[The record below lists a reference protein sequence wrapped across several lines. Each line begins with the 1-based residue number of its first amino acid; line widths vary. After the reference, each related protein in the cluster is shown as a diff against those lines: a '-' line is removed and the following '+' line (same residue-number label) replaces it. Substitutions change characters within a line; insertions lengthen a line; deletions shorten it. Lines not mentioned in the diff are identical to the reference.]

1 MRTGLRPG
9 RGLLGAVAL
18 LCFGVPL
25 EAQLPTPAGTQI
37 SNVAQAIY
45 VAPNGHTFTAVS
57 NVLVVTVAQMAGVDL
72 APPRTTTANPGDRV
86 AFAHTATNAGNGTD
100 SVRVSATSAA
110 GWPTL
115 IYRDPNGNGVLDAG
129 EPEIQGPVTL
139 AAGAAIALLV
149 VVDVPTSAT
158 VRGTVDSVTVVAVSE
173 FDGSRSDSCVDVLQ
187 IQDVGVLVTLS
198 KLVDRTTATAGDVLT
213 YTVSYAAAGT
223 NSADSLVVR
232 DEVPLGTS
240 YVAGSL
246 RWNGAPLTDAA
257 GDGGEFDPAGNRV
270 LFSLGDVGGGSSGTV
285 AFQARVDGGLGPATT
300 VANTAGATYGTM
312 VGTDS
317 VVSNTVVTTIVLAQ
331 LGLAKTLIGPT
342 VARIGEQVS
351 YTLMSVNRSSTTPA
365 RDVVLSDTVPA
376 GLEHV
381 TANPAA
387 TVNGQVLSWSLGE
400 VVPGDSIRV
409 SLTVRVST
417 QVRDTLSV
425 RNLAVLAATNAPTQT
440 ALSDGVDLVGL
451 LPNQLSLE
459 KTADVLEVGLG
470 ETAPYTLVLENTGD
484 NALSG
489 IVIVD
494 TLPLGGRYA
503 EGSAIGADSV
513 QAGGRVVTFFVAG
526 PLAPGATHT
535 VRYTMAVVSADTP
548 VLENRAMATAEGGFV
563 STTMQVA
570 WVRVRRAWPMETRA
584 VIGKAWLDLNDD
596 GRQGAGERGVAGL
609 DVWTDDGEVATTDA
623 DGKFSFRNVRPG
635 GHALRIDP
643 TTVPAGYRIAASDRI
658 VPVDADG
665 WTTPNVQFRLV
676 PTTGRVEGARIPVPW
691 SVAARVVSPPAD
703 TAPATLAVTA
713 QMTHAVE
720 STEATS
726 PSVPVAVLPVT
737 FAVGSAVLTS
747 ESHAVLDDVAGLLA
761 ASPEVEVE
769 IAGHTSSTGPRLL
782 NLRLSLERATSVTD
796 YLIASGIDRSRLH
809 VEAYGPDRPVA
820 SNDTPEGRAR
830 NRRVEMHLVRGTTAA
845 TAATFVRG
853 LARAGLADSALVPSA
868 PPAPRPPVT
877 EYAVTI
883 TNPTDRSLDGLSLRF
898 ETPPDSATLAIGGA
912 PVRVDPA
919 TMALPPVTPGA
930 NVVLTVWATASG
942 DSTWVAL
949 QAPGHAG
956 ERMAV
961 RVADLP
967 VPAEGTIEVAGETA
981 NLPDPALV
989 GTGRAVTLS
998 VAPSTGGWPELTLP
1012 LPAGWEPVP
1021 GSTRLAGVPTPD
1033 PAERADSSGGT
1044 MLVWNFGKR
1053 AMGPIT
1059 FEARPATRTAPE
1071 ASVSIPALRSDAD
1084 RLEDRRTAF
1093 LFGPSVEIFG
1103 LQDGAVTARDRVFIG
1118 VKGQAG
1124 QPVTLYDGDSV
1135 LARGNIRID
1144 GIHDFIAIPLAP
1156 GPHVL
1161 RVAMRNT
1168 WSQERWDSISVHVS
1182 DVPARLVGPTGTLT
1196 LRADGQSVETVRV
1209 RMLDRWG
1216 VPVVFPSHAT
1226 VTVDGAEAVGSDSDP
1241 SSVGLQHRSDSLG
1254 WLTVRIKPGHEVRRG
1269 RLALQTGDVR
1279 YERDVETLPAT
1290 RPLMVTGVGRVGVG
1304 ASPDAF
1310 GAITARGRLDDRTA
1324 VVVSVD
1330 SRRLDADR
1338 ETFGRDFDPL
1348 DEAQYP
1354 ILGDASS
1361 VRTVSASQHAVAARI
1376 ERGFDWLAVG
1386 DVSTGD
1392 FAEGLSLAAYRRA
1405 LSGGMARIATGPVSW
1420 RAFASVTS
1428 QSLEQEQI
1436 RGAGISGPYALGGAA
1451 IPGTEQIVVEMRDR
1465 ENPQRVL
1472 TRQVLVRFIDYQIDY
1487 QAGTLLF
1494 KRPVPA
1500 ADATHNPVFLMV
1512 TYEGRGGGD
1521 QRLVGGVRASLDA
1534 LGWSGLHVDSLRLGV
1549 TAIHAD
1555 EAGGAFD
1562 MTGVDVRLLRFNGF
1576 DLGGEVSYS
1585 HAPDS
1590 SGVATSLTGSV
1601 DLLGGA
1607 AKLSASWMR
1616 IGNGFGN
1623 PSNVAL
1629 RGGTEEFKAGGTFRV
1644 GSTTLRAQHDFMAS
1658 RSQDVSRRRTSLGV
1672 VQPVGKRLKLEA
1684 TQTMDSFENG
1694 TDGDRSQALEGKL
1707 AWTPLDRLELWAEGR
1722 QQLGSSGSLV
1732 RPNHLGAGAGVKL
1745 TDDVRVELR
1754 HRRVLLPAD
1763 ESYGVTNIGL
1773 KSDLGF
1779 GTQAWGSYQL
1789 AGGAGAQYNAAII
1802 GLNNR
1807 IAVGPSLTL
1816 NSIFERRFGLNDA
1829 EPGDPVRALPFLQDE
1844 EDYWSAGLGVEF
1856 LPQGAPYR
1864 VTARGEYRDGDR
1876 LSTRLVTLAGDLAV
1890 NRSLAVLSRQEVLST
1905 EQTLATG
1912 TETGRRVASLWGVAF
1927 RPIGSDAV
1935 NVLTK
1940 FSWLDET
1947 NPRNRGVLTSLGQEQ
1962 RLIGAAEVVWT
1973 PSRRIELAGRYALR
1987 RTEADRL
1994 HDDGVTQRLE
2004 STADYLGTRTSV
2016 ILNPF
2021 LTFRADGRL
2030 LIERTSGTTRWD
2042 VAPALAV
2049 GLLDLL
2055 EVAVGYRFGDLRD
2068 PDFSVRGGHGVFLTL
2083 GTRVTEESV
2092 ATVADFWRARFGN

>member
-1 MRTGLRPG
+1 M
-9 RGLLGAVAL
+9 
-18 LCFGVPL
+18 
-25 EAQLPTPAGTQI
+25 
-37 SNVAQAIY
+37 Y
-45 VAPNGHTFTAVS
+45 
-57 NVLVVTVAQMAGVDL
+57 
-72 APPRTTTANPGDRV
+72 
-86 AFAHTATNAGNGTD
+86 
-100 SVRVSATSAA
+100 
-110 GWPTL
+110 
-115 IYRDPNGNGVLDAG
+115 
-129 EPEIQGPVTL
+129 
-139 AAGAAIALLV
+139 
-149 VVDVPTSAT
+149 
-158 VRGTVDSVTVVAVSE
+158 GTV
-173 FDGSRSDSCVDVLQ
+173 
-187 IQDVGVLVTLS
+187 
-198 KLVDRTTATAGDVLT
+198 
-213 YTVSYAAAGT
+213 
-223 NSADSLVVR
+223 
-232 DEVPLGTS
+232 
-240 YVAGSL
+240 
-246 RWNGAPLTDAA
+246 
-257 GDGGEFDPAGNRV
+257 
-270 LFSLGDVGGGSSGTV
+270 
-285 AFQARVDGGLGPATT
+285 
-300 VANTAGATYGTM
+300 

-317 VVSNTVVTTIVLAQ
+317 VVSNAVVTTIVLAQ
-331 LGLAKTLIGPT
+331 LGLEKTLIGPT
-342 VARIGEQVS
+342 LARIGEQVS
-351 YTLMSVNRSSTTPA
+351 YTLVSVNRSSTTPA
-365 RDVVLSDTVPA
+365 RDVVLSDTLPPE
-376 GLEHV
+376 LEYV
-381 TANPAA
+381 TATPGA
-387 TVNGQVLSWSLGE
+387 TVNGQVVSWTLGE
-400 VVPGDSIRV
+400 VAPGDSVRV
-409 SLTVRVST
+409 SLTVRVSSL
-417 QVRDTLSV
+417 VRDTLSV
-425 RNLAVLAATNAPTQT
+425 RNLAVLAAANAPTQT
-440 ALSDGVDLVGL
+440 AMSDGVDLVGL

-513 QAGGRVVTFFVAG
+513 QVGGRVVTFFVAG

-535 VRYTMAVVSADTP
+535 VRYTMAVVSAETP
-548 VLENRAMATAEGGFV
+548 VLENRAVAAAEGGFV
-563 STTMQVA
+563 VTSMQVA
-570 WVRVRRAWPMETRA
+570 WVRVRRSWPMETRA
-584 VIGKAWLDLNDD
+584 VIGKAWLDVNDD
-596 GRQGAGERGVAGL
+596 GRQGAGELGVAGL
-609 DVWTDDGEVATTDA
+609 DVWTDDGEVATTDG

-635 GHALRIDP
+635 GHAFRIDP
-643 TTVPAGYRIAASDRI
+643 TTVPVGYRIAASDRI

-676 PTTGRVEGARIPVPW
+676 PTTGRVESARIPIPW
-691 SVAARVVSPPAD
+691 TVAARRIRPPAD
-703 TAPATLAVTA
+703 SAPPTLAVTA
-713 QMTHAVE
+713 QMTHSVE
-720 STEATS
+720 SPEATS

-737 FAVGSAVLTS
+737 FTVGSAVLTS
-747 ESHAVLDDVAGLLA
+747 ESHAVLVDVAGLLA

-796 YLIASGIDRSRLH
+796 YLIASGIDRSRVR

-830 NRRVEMHLVRGTTAA
+830 NRRVEMNLVRGTNAA
-845 TAATFVRG
+845 AAATFVRG

-883 TNPTDRSLDGLSLRF
+883 ANPTDRPLNGLSLRF
-898 ETPPDSATLAIGGA
+898 ETPPDSATLAIGGV
-912 PVRVDPA
+912 PVHVNPA
-919 TMALPPVTPGA
+919 TMALPPIAPGA
-930 NVVLTVWATASG
+930 SVVLTVWATASA

-956 ERMAV
+956 QRMAV

-967 VPAEGTIEVAGETA
+967 VPTEGTIEVAGETA
-981 NLPDPALV
+981 DLPNPALV
-989 GTGRAVTLS
+989 GAGRAVTLS

-1012 LPAGWEPVP
+1012 LPDGWEPVP

-1044 MLVWNFGKR
+1044 VLVWDFGKR
-1053 AMGPIT
+1053 PMGPIT
-1059 FEARPATRTAPE
+1059 FEVRPAAHATPE
-1071 ASVSIPALRSDAD
+1071 ASVAIAALRSDTD

-1103 LQDGAVTARDRVFIG
+1103 LQDGTVTARDRVFIG
-1118 VKGQAG
+1118 VKGEAG

-1144 GIHDFIAIPLAP
+1144 GIHDFVAVPLAP

-1182 DVPARLVGPTGTLT
+1182 DVPASLVGSTGTLT
-1196 LRADGQSVETVRV
+1196 LRADGQSIETVRV

-1216 VPVVFPSHAT
+1216 LPVVFPTQAT
-1226 VTVDGAEAVGSDSDP
+1226 VTVDGAEAVGSDTDP
-1241 SSVGLQHRSDSLG
+1241 SSVGLQHRTDSLG

-1269 RLALQTGDVR
+1269 RLALQTGDVTH
-1279 YERDVETLPAT
+1279 ERPLETLPAT
-1290 RPLMVTGVGRVGVG
+1290 RALMVTGVGRVGVG

-1310 GAITARGRLDDRTA
+1310 GAITARGRLDDRTS

-1436 RGAGISGPYALGGAA
+1436 RGAGISGPYSLGGAA

-1500 ADATHNPVFLMV
+1500 ADAADNPVFLMV

-1534 LGWSGLHVDSLRLGV
+1534 VGWSGLHVDSLRLGV

-1555 EAGGAFD
+1555 EPGGAFD
-1562 MTGVDVRLLRFNGF
+1562 MTGVDVRLLRFAGF

-1590 SGVATSLTGSV
+1590 SGFATSLTGSV

-1607 AKLSASWMR
+1607 AKLSASWMK
-1616 IGNGFGN
+1616 IGDGFGN

-1629 RGGTEEFKAGGTFRV
+1629 RGGTEEFKAGGTFQV

-1658 RSQDVSRRRTSLGV
+1658 RSQAVSRRRTSFGA
-1672 VQPVGKRLKLEA
+1672 VQPVGKRLRIEA
-1684 TQTMDSFENG
+1684 TQTLDSFENG
-1694 TDGDRSQALEGKL
+1694 VDGDRSQALEGKL
-1707 AWTPLDRLELWAEGR
+1707 VWTPLDRLELWAEGR

-1732 RPNHLGAGAGVKL
+1732 RPNHIGAGAGVNV
-1745 TDDVRVELR
+1745 TDDIRVELR

-1773 KSDLGF
+1773 TSDVGLG
-1779 GTQAWGSYQL
+1779 TRAWGSYQL

-1807 IAVGPSLTL
+1807 FAIGSTWTV
-1816 NSIFERRFGLNDA
+1816 NSMFERRFGLNNT
-1829 EPGDPVRALPFLQDE
+1829 ELGDPVRALPFLQDE
-1844 EDYWSAGLGVEF
+1844 EDYWSAGLGVEL

-1864 VTARGEYRDGDR
+1864 VTARGEYRDGER
-1876 LSTRLVTLAGDLAV
+1876 LSTRLFTLAGDLSL
-1890 NRSLAVLSRQEVLST
+1890 NRSLAVLSRQELLAT
-1905 EQTLATG
+1905 EQTLTTG

-1940 FSWLDET
+1940 VSWLDET

-1962 RLIGAAEVVWT
+1962 RLIGAAEVIWT
-1973 PSRRIELAGRYALR
+1973 PTRRTELAGRYAIR
-1987 RTEADRL
+1987 RTETDRL
-1994 HDDGVTQRLE
+1994 HEDGVTQRLE
-2004 STADYLGTRTSV
+2004 STADYVGARTSV
-2016 ILNPF
+2016 IINPF

-2030 LIERTSGTTRWD
+2030 LIERTSGSTRWD
-2042 VAPALAV
+2042 VAPAFAV
-2049 GLLDLL
+2049 GLLDLV

-2068 PDFSVRGGHGVFLTL
+2068 PDFSVRGGHGAFLTL
-2083 GTRVTEESV
+2083 GTKVTEGSI
-2092 ATVADFWRARFGN
+2092 ATVADFWRSRFGN